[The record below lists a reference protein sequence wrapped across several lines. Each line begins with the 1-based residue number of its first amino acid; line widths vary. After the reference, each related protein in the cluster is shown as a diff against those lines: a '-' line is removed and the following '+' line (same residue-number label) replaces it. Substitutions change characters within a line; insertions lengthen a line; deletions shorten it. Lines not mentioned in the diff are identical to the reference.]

1 MEELMMCENGGCLA
15 KVGGS
20 ELTRL
25 IGGLFGD
32 FSPEDSSLF
41 TIDGANMLFNL
52 DFGPLIGDNPREA
65 GIISALHA
73 ISDVYVSAGTPKYAS
88 IILQLA
94 PNITFGQTKEILAG
108 IKQVCEEENIK
119 ILGGHTIRSE
129 SSVVGLAVIGS
140 ANEAYL
146 NRSKKQCIVGDKI
159 MISKKLGAGI
169 ATRAYFHKL
178 ISKDSYSEAV
188 NSMLIS
194 NSNVLN
200 VFSTVP
206 VHACTDVT
214 GFGLLGHLSEMLS
227 TGMGAMIYKENI
239 RVFDCI
245 AGLDA
250 DAMFTKF
257 MNDNINYVWR
267 TKKCDIDF
275 DSIENLA
282 LIDPQTNGPVLLT
295 VSPECVEETEKFGF
309 YVIGEITDS
318 NAILIG

>member
-1 MEELMMCENGGCLA
+1 MEPLIMCENGGCLA

-52 DFGPLIGDNPREA
+52 DFGPLIGDDPRNA
-65 GIISALHA
+65 GIISAYHA
-73 ISDVYVSAGTPKYAS
+73 ISDIYVSAGTPKYAS
-88 IILQLA
+88 IMLQLA
-94 PNITFGQTKEILAG
+94 PNITFGQTKDILNG

-129 SSVVGLAVIGS
+129 SSVVGLSVIGS

-146 NRSKKQCIVGDKI
+146 NRSKKQCTVGDKI
-159 MISKKLGAGI
+159 MMSKKLGAGI
-169 ATRAYFHKL
+169 ATRAYFHK
-178 ISKDSYSEAV
+178 IITKDAYSEAV
-188 NSMLIS
+188 NSMLTS
-194 NSNVLN
+194 NSNVLK
-200 VFSTVP
+200 VFSSVP

-214 GFGLLGHLSEMLS
+214 GFGLLGHLSEILS
-227 TGMGAMIYKENI
+227 TGMGAKIYKDNI
-239 RVFDCI
+239 RIFDCI

-250 DAMFTKF
+250 GAMFTNF
-257 MNDNINYVWR
+257 INDNINYVLR

-282 LIDPQTNGPVLLT
+282 LVDPQTNGPVLLT
-295 VSPECVEETEKFGF
+295 VESEYVEEAEKQGF

-318 NAILIG
+318 NAITLG